1 MNHWLEDG
9 ILNTY
14 SDQMCDWLVEQGYTH
29 CFFVAGGNTM
39 HFLNSARTKF
49 KCIPVVHEVS
59 AGIAAEYFNEL
70 DMDDKSKA
78 FALVTAGPGLT
89 NIITAI
95 AGASIESRPLVI
107 GGQVK
112 SSDLSLGKVRQRGIQ
127 EIDGVSLVKPICKAT
142 ITLTSPIKKS
152 HFILLESKAFKPR
165 KGVVFIEVCLDVQGG
180 PANEEFND
188 VSLKS
193 KSQSDDLFRTSH
205 KQIAKVKKLLLKAQR
220 PIFLIGGGVSRSDF
234 RELYPK
240 LVKLGVP
247 LMGTWNAA
255 DRIPDNEPLN
265 WGRPNT
271 WGMRYSNILIQ
282 QSDLVIAIGTR
293 LGLQHTGFN
302 WQQFVPLGKVIQV
315 DIDRNELIKGHPKLH
330 MRICSDAT
338 YFLKDLLTEISD
350 SEISI
355 NTWLSFGNKVKKNFP
370 LSDPGNNNF
379 EGYWNPYEFLELLSK
394 QLIKGDSLIPSS
406 SGASETVAMQAANIP
421 SGVFAVTNKGLA
433 SMGYGLAGAIG
444 AAFKTHSRVIH
455 IEGDGSF
462 SQNLQELGTVMVNE
476 LPIKTF
482 IFDNGGYASIK
493 MTQRSYYQGESIG
506 CDLDSGLGLPNW
518 VQIFSAYGIGC
529 STIDPAEKFS
539 PKIIDELNDHYPRAF
554 LVPIHPEQTYFPKI
568 TSEVMTNGTMVSKPL
583 HLMTPDLSEHQ
594 ILEFLPYFN
603 GTIKV

>member
-1 MNHWLEDG
+1 M
-9 ILNTY
+9 TY

-29 CFFVAGGNTM
+29 CFFVAGGNIM
-39 HFLNSARTKF
+39 HLLNSARTKF
-49 KCIPVVHEVS
+49 KCIPMVHEVS

-70 DMDDKSKA
+70 DSDNNSKA

-95 AGASIESRPLVI
+95 AGASMESRSLLVI

-127 EIDGVSLVKPICKAT
+127 EIDGVSILKPICKTA

-152 HFILLESKAFKPR
+152 DFIFSESKAFQPR
-165 KGVVFIEVCLDVQGG
+165 KGVVFMEVCLDVQGM
-180 PANEEFND
+180 PADEKLNNI
-188 VSLKS
+188 SPKIKS
-193 KSQSDDLFRTSH
+193 KSSNLITASH
-205 KQIAKVKKLLLKAQR
+205 KQIMEVKRLLLRAKR
-220 PIFLIGGGVSRSDF
+220 PIFLIGGGVSRSEF

-240 LVKLGVP
+240 LVELGVP

-255 DRIPDNEPLN
+255 DRIPFDESLN

-282 QSDLVIAIGTR
+282 QADLVIAIGTR

-302 WQQFVPLGKVIQV
+302 WQQFVPLGKVIQI
-315 DIDRNELIKGHPKLH
+315 DIDKKELTKGHPKLH
-330 MRICSDAT
+330 MRICSDAS
-338 YFLKDLLTEISD
+338 YFLKRLLSEMSD
-350 SEISI
+350 SDFSI
-355 NTWLSFGNKVKKNFP
+355 IDWLSFGNKVKKRFP

-379 EGYWNPYEFLELLSK
+379 VGYWNPYEFLELLSK

-406 SGASETVAMQAANIP
+406 SGASETVSMQAANIP
-421 SGVFAVTNKGLA
+421 NGVFTVTNKGLA

-444 AAFKTHSRVIH
+444 AAFKTQSRVLH

-462 SQNLQELGTVMVNE
+462 SQNLQELGTVMVNK

-493 MTQRSYYQGESIG
+493 MTQRSYYQGKSLG
-506 CDLDSGLGLPNW
+506 CDIESGLGLPNW
-518 VQIFSAYGIGC
+518 TQIFSAYGITCRNVEAVG
-529 STIDPAEKFS
+529 KFS
-539 PKIIDELNDHYPRAF
+539 QHVIDELNDQYPRAF
-554 LVPIHPEQTYFPKI
+554 LIPIHPEQTYFPKI
-568 TSEVMTNGTMVSKPL
+568 TSNLMADGTMVSRPL
-583 HLMTPDLSEHQ
+583 HLMTPDLLEHE
-594 ILEFLPYFN
+594 IIELLPYLN
-603 GTIKV
+603 GTIEA